1 MMPFQMKFHTKRMN
15 VERPSHNVKRV
26 PKPAVLANPNA
37 SSSPVNQLFT
47 GSSMIERVNKANSS
61 CKHCGGR

>member
-1 MMPFQMKFHTKRMN
+1 MQMQMRFHSKTMN
-15 VERPSHNVKRV
+15 LERPSHNVKRV

-37 SSSPVNQLFT
+37 SPVNQLFK